1 MTTLLI
7 SFLVVTAFA
16 QTPTQPA
23 PVAGP
28 WTGAIAVQGLTIK
41 MTVTFG
47 GAADALTGTVDI
59 PQQGAKG
66 IVLRA
71 VTRTGAQVRFELPA
85 AVVAVFDGRLDG
97 DRIEGTFTQGP
108 ATGTFTLTRGNQVV
122 EPPAPPTPRPPYR
135 IGAMTVTNGDVSLAG
150 TLTLP
155 EGPGPHPAVVLVTG
169 SGAQNRDEE
178 ILGFKVF
185 AVLADHLTRQGV
197 AVFRY
202 DDRGVGESTGNI
214 ATSTTADF
222 ATDALAA
229 IAQLKAVPTID
240 ATRVGIVGHSEGGSV
255 AAIAAAQSVD
265 VAFIVMLAGPG
276 IPGDVVTRA
285 QAADAARD
293 LLGATEAQV
302 EAIVTAHRAMTAAIK
317 AGAPSETLA
326 ERVKALLGAQYD
338 SQPPAAKAA
347 LGDRA
352 AFVEKQYG
360 QAVRS
365 LATPWMKY
373 FLAFDPAEALRR
385 VTVPVYAAFGALD
398 TQVPPATNEAPVR
411 TALAGNPRATVK
423 VYPEANHLFQ
433 KAKTGQ
439 VTEYALLDKAFVA
452 PLLDELSS
460 WILSVTGAR

>member
-1 MTTLLI
+1 VTTLLI

-23 PVAGP
+23 PIAGP

-66 IVLRA
+66 IALRG

-108 ATGTFTLTRGNQVV
+108 ATGTFTLTRGSQAV
-122 EPPAPPTPRPPYR
+122 EPPTPPTPRPPYR
-135 IGAMTVTNGDVSLAG
+135 IGALTVTNGDVSLAG
-150 TLTLP
+150 TLTMP

-178 ILGFKVF
+178 IFGFKVF
-185 AVLADHLTRQGV
+185 AVLADHLTRQGI

-214 ATSTTADF
+214 ATSTSADF

-229 IAQLKAVPTID
+229 VAQLKAMPMVD
-240 ATRVGIVGHSEGGSV
+240 AAKVGVLGHSEGAAV
-255 AAIAAAQSVD
+255 AAIAAAQSSD

-276 IPGDVVTRA
+276 LPGDVVTRG
-285 QAADAARD
+285 QAADGART
-293 LLGATEAQV
+293 LGATDAQV
-302 EAIVTAHRAMTAAIK
+302 EAVVAAHRAAMEAAK
-317 AGAPSETLA
+317 SGAGEAEVR
-326 ERVKALLGAQYD
+326 ERVKGLIAAQLD
-338 SQPPAAKAA
+338 TQPPAALAA

-352 AFVEKQYG
+352 VFIEQRSA
-360 QAVRS
+360 QATRN
-365 LATPWMKY
+365 LMTPWMRF
-373 FLAFDPAEALRR
+373 FLAFDPAETLRK

-411 TALAGNPRATVK
+411 SALAGNSRATVK

-433 KAKTGQ
+433 KANTGQ

-452 PLLDELSS
+452 PLLEDLSA
-460 WILSVTGAR
+460 WILLVAGGR